1 MRIQDVVRRGRVV
14 TTRPDAGVADL
25 VALLTEHGIGAVVVL
40 DGGGGLAG
48 IASERDVV
56 RRLAAG
62 SAADEVPLLERP
74 VEAIM
79 TAVVHTCALQDT
91 TADVM
96 RVMTEHRV
104 RHVPVLED
112 GALVGIVSI
121 GDVVKA
127 RLDELAFERDQL
139 DAYVHQG

>member
-1 MRIQDVVRRGRVV
+1 MRIQDVARRGRIV
-14 TTRPDAGVADL
+14 TTRPEASVADL
-25 VALLTEHGIGAVVVL
+25 VALLAEHGIGAVVVL
-40 DGGGGLAG
+40 DAAGGLAG

-62 SAADEVPLLERP
+62 VADDTPLLEQP
-74 VEAIM
+74 VDAIM
-79 TAVVHTCALQDT
+79 TAVVHTCSPEDT